1 MRRVWTVVAVPLVVL
16 GAACGQIG
24 GTHQTPVGPA
34 AAAPVAAGGSPV
46 GYADSGALHGIDPN
60 VQSFGGNSSKKKH
73 VQVVVHRSGNK
84 VKVITKRRVGDKII
98 TTIKT
103 TTRAATPV
111 LHPAVLNSGGP
122 LYVCPVQGQ
131 FSVGDDFGAPRY
143 AGGYHPHAGND
154 IFAPLGTPIVAP
166 FDGVAYEDPNTL
178 GGQAVVVRGRDGYV
192 YNAHLSAYGK
202 TGPVHAGQIIGYVG
216 NTGDA
221 RGGATHDHFEWHP
234 YAGPIIPWVSTYGF
248 TTIDDGSPPAV
259 DPYPYLY
266 AACHGGLPPG
276 A

>member
-1 MRRVWTVVAVPLVVL
+1 MKRAGTVATIPLLAVL

-24 GTHQTPVGPA
+24 GAHQVPAAQPV
-34 AAAPVAAGGSPV
+34 AAAPVGGTSPL

-60 VQSFGGNSSKKKH
+60 VKSFGGLSTKKRPR
-73 VQVVVHRSGNK
+73 VIVRRSGNK
-84 VKVITKRRVGDKII
+84 VRVITKRHVGDKII

-103 TTRAATPV
+103 TTTTKPPP
-111 LHPAVLNSGGP
+111 LHFTVLNTRGP

-154 IFAPLGTPIVAP
+154 IFAPEGTPIVAP
-166 FDGVAYEDPNTL
+166 FDGVAYRDPNTL
-178 GGQAVVVRGRDGYV
+178 GGNAVVVRGADGYV
-192 YNAHLSAYGK
+192 YNAHLSAYGA
-202 TGPVHAGQIIGYVG
+202 TGPVHAGQVIGYVG
-216 NTGDA
+216 NSGDA

-234 YAGPIIPWVSTYGF
+234 YAGPVIPWVSTYGL
-248 TTIDDGSPPAV
+248 TTIDDGSPAAV

-266 AACHGGLPPG
+266 EACHGGLPT
-276 A
+276 